1 MFLKSLNDDR
11 DRKMSDSSMKEKEKQ
26 EHTPTD
32 EKNPLYCESHEQI
45 CENLNSANKEL
56 SKYKVLR
63 LSAEIFSILMIIGTV
78 FMASN
83 KLQLFGWITY
93 CFAILLLVVVS
104 LIWVI
109 CVIGQ
114 RNIHSR
120 FRSANVERNKSFL
133 SYDNQQGKGRLSLV
147 LCCFFVLSGI
157 LTAFF
162 EITALHL
169 PNRWL
174 LQTWV
179 YVICA
184 AMPVVWMI
192 TIALECVFYNLYL
205 ISRIRKIG
213 IRIVL
218 RYLSVLLCV
227 LIILG
232 LGFFDVLF
240 IVGRYSVKQNDN
252 GTYTEHVDDMYAPFE
267 YYLYRSEGPF
277 FLKYLR
283 PMTDSSDTD
292 PKISE
297 SEWYRRIDRN
307 NRKDTRLK
315 DTRLKVEEPDKNY
328 DLHDAAERDLE
339 SKKERNAA
347 LKIFDKYFAAKGFA
361 FKENYTAKGD
371 MYFVLSESRSDITYL
386 QYNRDSQDGKCGLYI
401 LFKASKSSNGSWS
414 SSDAHMQNTYTYE
427 YSTGLIAESSRAD
440 W

>member
-1 MFLKSLNDDR
+1 MMFLKSLNDDWN
-11 DRKMSDSSMKEKEKQ
+11 RKMSDSSMKEKEKQ
-26 EHTPTD
+26 EHTPRE

-56 SKYKVLR
+56 PKYKVLQ
-63 LSAEIFSILMIIGTV
+63 LSAEIFSILIIVGTA

-109 CVIGQ
+109 CVIWQ

-133 SYDNQQGKGRLSLV
+133 SYGKQRWKGRISLI

-162 EITALHL
+162 GITAVRL
-169 PNRWL
+169 PNQWL

-192 TIALECVFYNLYL
+192 TIALVCVFYNLYL
-205 ISRIRKIG
+205 ISRVRKIG

-218 RYLSVLLCV
+218 RCLHVMLCV

-267 YYLYRSEGPF
+267 YYLYKSEGPF

-283 PMTDSSDTD
+283 PMKDSTDTD

-315 DTRLKVEEPDKNY
+315 VEEPDKNS
-328 DLHDAAERDLE
+328 DLHDSAEHDLE

-347 LKIFDKYFAAKGFA
+347 LKIFDKYFAAQGFT
-361 FKENYTAKGD
+361 FKENYTAKGN
-371 MYFVLSESRSDITYL
+371 MYFVLNESRSDITYL

-414 SSDAHMQNTYTYE
+414 PSDADMQSTYTYE
-427 YSTGLIAESSRAD
+427 YSTELITKSSRAY

>member
-1 MFLKSLNDDR
+1 
-11 DRKMSDSSMKEKEKQ
+11 MSDSSTKEKEKQ
-26 EHTPTD
+26 EHTLTD

-45 CENLNSANKEL
+45 CENLHSANKEL
-56 SKYKVLR
+56 SKYKVLQP
-63 LSAEIFSILMIIGTV
+63 SAEIFSILMIIGTV

-109 CVIGQ
+109 CVIWH
-114 RNIHSR
+114 RNLHSR

-162 EITALHL
+162 GITAVRL
-169 PNRWL
+169 PNQWL

-192 TIALECVFYNLYL
+192 TISLVCVFYNLYL
-205 ISRIRKIG
+205 ISRVRKIC

-218 RYLSVLLCV
+218 RCLHVLLCV

-267 YYLYRSEGPF
+267 YYLYKSEGPF

-283 PMTDSSDTD
+283 PMKDSTDTD

-315 DTRLKVEEPDKNY
+315 VEETDKNS
-328 DLHDAAERDLE
+328 DLHDAAARDLE

-347 LKIFDKYFAAKGFA
+347 LKIFDKYFAAKGFT
-361 FKENYTAKGD
+361 FKESYTAKGD
-371 MYFVLSESRSDITYL
+371 MYFVLNESLSDITYL
-386 QYNRDSQDGKCGLYI
+386 QYNRDSQYGKCGLYI
-401 LFKASKSSNGSWS
+401 LFKASKSSDGSWS
-414 SSDAHMQNTYTYE
+414 PSDAHMQNTYTYE
-427 YSTGLIAESSRAD
+427 YSTGLITKSKAE

>member
-1 MFLKSLNDDR
+1 M
-11 DRKMSDSSMKEKEKQ
+11 DRKMLDSSTKEKEKQ
-26 EHTPTD
+26 EHTLTD

-45 CENLNSANKEL
+45 CENLHGANKEL
-56 SKYKVLR
+56 SKYKVLQP
-63 LSAEIFSILMIIGTV
+63 SAEIFSILMIIGTV

-109 CVIGQ
+109 GVIWQ

-120 FRSANVERNKSFL
+120 FSSANVERNKSFIG
-133 SYDNQQGKGRLSLV
+133 YGKQRGKNRISLI

-169 PNRWL
+169 PNQWL

-267 YYLYRSEGPF
+267 YYLYKSEGPF

-283 PMTDSSDTD
+283 PMKDSTDTD

-315 DTRLKVEEPDKNY
+315 VEETDKNS
-328 DLHDAAERDLE
+328 DLHDAAARDLALE
-339 SKKERNAA
+339 KERNAA

-361 FKENYTAKGD
+361 FKENYTAKGN
-371 MYFVLSESRSDITYL
+371 MYFVLNESRSDITYL

-414 SSDAHMQNTYTYE
+414 PSDAHMQSTYTYE
-427 YSTGLIAESSRAD
+427 YSTGLIAKSSKAE

>member
-1 MFLKSLNDDR
+1 MMFLKSLNDDWN
-11 DRKMSDSSMKEKEKQ
+11 RKMSDSSMKEKEKQ
-26 EHTPTD
+26 EHTPRE

-56 SKYKVLR
+56 PKYKVLR
-63 LSAEIFSILMIIGTV
+63 LSAEIFSILIIVGTA

-109 CVIGQ
+109 CVIWQ

-133 SYDNQQGKGRLSLV
+133 SYGKQRWKGRISLI

-162 EITALHL
+162 GITAVRL
-169 PNRWL
+169 PNQWL

-192 TIALECVFYNLYL
+192 TIALVCVFYNLYL
-205 ISRIRKIG
+205 ISRVRKIG

-218 RYLSVLLCV
+218 RCLHVMLCV

-240 IVGRYSVKQNDN
+240 IVGRYSVKQNHN

-267 YYLYRSEGPF
+267 YYLYKSEGPF

-283 PMTDSSDTD
+283 PMKDSTDTD

-315 DTRLKVEEPDKNY
+315 VEEPDKNS
-328 DLHDAAERDLE
+328 DLHDSAEHDLE

-347 LKIFDKYFAAKGFA
+347 LKIFDKYFAAQGFT
-361 FKENYTAKGD
+361 FKENYTAKGN
-371 MYFVLSESRSDITYL
+371 MYFVLNESRSDITYL

-414 SSDAHMQNTYTYE
+414 PSDADMQSTYTYE
-427 YSTGLIAESSRAD
+427 YSTELITKSSRAY

>member
-1 MFLKSLNDDR
+1 
-11 DRKMSDSSMKEKEKQ
+11 MSDSSMKEKEKQ

-45 CENLNSANKEL
+45 CENLHSANKGS
-56 SKYKVLR
+56 SKYKVLQ

-109 CVIGQ
+109 CVIWQ
-114 RNIHSR
+114 RNLHSR

-133 SYDNQQGKGRLSLV
+133 SYGKQWGKCRISLI

-162 EITALHL
+162 GITAVRL
-169 PNRWL
+169 PNQWL

-192 TIALECVFYNLYL
+192 TISLVCVFYNLYL
-205 ISRIRKIG
+205 ISRVRKIG

-218 RYLSVLLCV
+218 RCLHVLLCV

-240 IVGRYSVKQNDN
+240 IVDRYSVKQNDN

-267 YYLYRSEGPF
+267 YYLYKSEGPF

-283 PMTDSSDTD
+283 PMKDSTDTD

-297 SEWYRRIDRN
+297 SEWYSRIDRN

-315 DTRLKVEEPDKNY
+315 VEETEKNS
-328 DLHDAAERDLE
+328 DLHDAAARDLE

-347 LKIFDKYFAAKGFA
+347 LKIFDKYFAAQGFT

-371 MYFVLSESRSDITYL
+371 MYFVLNESLSDITYL
-386 QYNRDSQDGKCGLYI
+386 QYNRDSQDGKCGFYI
-401 LFKASKSSNGSWS
+401 LFKASKSSDGSWS
-414 SSDAHMQNTYTYE
+414 PSDAHMQNTYTYE
-427 YSTGLIAESSRAD
+427 YSTGLITKSEAE

>member
-1 MFLKSLNDDR
+1 MMFLKSLNDDWN
-11 DRKMSDSSMKEKEKQ
+11 RKMSDSSMKEKEKQ
-26 EHTPTD
+26 EHTPRE

-56 SKYKVLR
+56 PKYKVLR
-63 LSAEIFSILMIIGTV
+63 LSAEIFSILIIVGTV

-93 CFAILLLVVVS
+93 CFAILFLVGVS

-109 CVIGQ
+109 CVIWQ

-133 SYDNQQGKGRLSLV
+133 SYGKQRWKGRISLI

-162 EITALHL
+162 GITAVRL
-169 PNRWL
+169 PNQWL
-174 LQTWV
+174 LQTWA

-192 TIALECVFYNLYL
+192 TIALVCVFYNLYL
-205 ISRIRKIG
+205 ISRVRKIG

-218 RYLSVLLCV
+218 RCLHVLLCV

-240 IVGRYSVKQNDN
+240 IVGRYSVKQNHN

-267 YYLYRSEGPF
+267 YYLYKSEGPF

-283 PMTDSSDTD
+283 PMKDSTDTD

-297 SEWYRRIDRN
+297 SEWYRRINRN

-315 DTRLKVEEPDKNY
+315 VEETEKNS
-328 DLHDAAERDLE
+328 DLHDAAARDLE

-347 LKIFDKYFAAKGFA
+347 LKIFDKYFAAKGFT

-371 MYFVLSESRSDITYL
+371 MYFVLNESRSDITYL

-414 SSDAHMQNTYTYE
+414 PSDADMQSTYTYE
-427 YSTGLIAESSRAD
+427 YSTGLITKSSRAY

>member
-1 MFLKSLNDDR
+1 
-11 DRKMSDSSMKEKEKQ
+11 MSDSSTKEKEKQ
-26 EHTPTD
+26 EHTLTD

-45 CENLNSANKEL
+45 CENLHSANKGL
-56 SKYKVLR
+56 SKYKVLQP
-63 LSAEIFSILMIIGTV
+63 SAEIFSILMIIGTV

-109 CVIGQ
+109 CVIWH
-114 RNIHSR
+114 RNLHSR

-133 SYDNQQGKGRLSLV
+133 SYGKQRGKGRISLI

-162 EITALHL
+162 GITAVRL
-169 PNRWL
+169 PNQWL

-192 TIALECVFYNLYL
+192 TISLVCVFYNLYL
-205 ISRIRKIG
+205 ISRVRKIC

-218 RYLSVLLCV
+218 RCLHVLLCV

-267 YYLYRSEGPF
+267 YYLYKSEGPF

-283 PMTDSSDTD
+283 PMKDSTDTD

-315 DTRLKVEEPDKNY
+315 VEETEKNS
-328 DLHDAAERDLE
+328 DLHDAAARDLE

-347 LKIFDKYFAAKGFA
+347 LKIFDKYFAAQGFT

-371 MYFVLSESRSDITYL
+371 MYFVLNESLSDITYL

-401 LFKASKSSNGSWS
+401 LFKASKSSDGSWS
-414 SSDAHMQNTYTYE
+414 PSDAYMQSAYTYE
-427 YSTGLIAESSRAD
+427 YSTGLITKSSKAE

>member
-1 MFLKSLNDDR
+1 
-11 DRKMSDSSMKEKEKQ
+11 MSDSSMKEKEKQ

-45 CENLNSANKEL
+45 CENLHSANKGS
-56 SKYKVLR
+56 SKYKVLQ

-109 CVIGQ
+109 CVIWQ

-120 FRSANVERNKSFL
+120 FRSENIEHNKSFL
-133 SYDNQQGKGRLSLV
+133 SYGKQRGKGILSLV

-162 EITALHL
+162 EITAVHL
-169 PNRWL
+169 PNQWL
-174 LQTWV
+174 LQTWA

-205 ISRIRKIG
+205 ISLVRKIG

-267 YYLYRSEGPF
+267 YYLYKSEGPF

-283 PMTDSSDTD
+283 PMKDSSDTD

-297 SEWYRRIDRN
+297 SEWYSRIDRN

-315 DTRLKVEEPDKNY
+315 VEETEKNS
-328 DLHDAAERDLE
+328 DLHDAAARDLE

-347 LKIFDKYFAAKGFA
+347 LKIFDKYFAAQGFT

-371 MYFVLSESRSDITYL
+371 MYFVLNESLSDITYL
-386 QYNRDSQDGKCGLYI
+386 QYNRDSQDGKCGFYI
-401 LFKASKSSNGSWS
+401 LFKASKSSDGSWS
-414 SSDAHMQNTYTYE
+414 PSDAHMQNTYTYE
-427 YSTGLIAESSRAD
+427 YSTGLITKSEAE

>member
-1 MFLKSLNDDR
+1 
-11 DRKMSDSSMKEKEKQ
+11 MSDSSTKEKEKQ
-26 EHTPTD
+26 EHTTTD
-32 EKNPLYCESHEQI
+32 EKNPLCCESHEQI
-45 CENLNSANKEL
+45 CENLRSANKGS
-56 SKYKVLR
+56 SKYKVLQP
-63 LSAEIFSILMIIGTV
+63 SAEIFSILMIIGTA

-93 CFAILLLVVVS
+93 CFAILFLVGVS

-109 CVIGQ
+109 CVIWQ
-114 RNIHSR
+114 RNLHSR
-120 FRSANVERNKSFL
+120 FRSENVDCNKSFL

-267 YYLYRSEGPF
+267 YYLYKSEGPF

-283 PMTDSSDTD
+283 PMKDSSDTN

-297 SEWYRRIDRN
+297 SEWYSRIDRN

-315 DTRLKVEEPDKNY
+315 DTRLKAEEPEKNS
-328 DLHDAAERDLE
+328 DLHDATERDLE
-339 SKKERNAA
+339 SKRERNAA
-347 LKIFDKYFAAKGFA
+347 LKIFDKYFAVQGFT

-371 MYFVLSESRSDITYL
+371 MYFVLNENSSDITYL

-401 LFKASKSSNGSWS
+401 LFKASKSSDGSWS
-414 SSDAHMQNTYTYE
+414 QSDAHMQNTYTYE
-427 YSTGLIAESSRAD
+427 YSTGLIAKSSRAY

>member
-1 MFLKSLNDDR
+1 
-11 DRKMSDSSMKEKEKQ
+11 MSDSSTKEKEKQ
-26 EHTPTD
+26 EHTLTD

-45 CENLNSANKEL
+45 CENLHSANKGL
-56 SKYKVLR
+56 SKYKVLQP
-63 LSAEIFSILMIIGTV
+63 SAEIFSILMIIGTV

-109 CVIGQ
+109 CVIWH
-114 RNIHSR
+114 RNLHSR

-133 SYDNQQGKGRLSLV
+133 SYGKQRGKGRISLI

-162 EITALHL
+162 GITAVRL
-169 PNRWL
+169 PNQWL

-179 YVICA
+179 SVICA

-192 TIALECVFYNLYL
+192 TISLVCVFYNLYL
-205 ISRIRKIG
+205 ISRVRKIC

-218 RYLSVLLCV
+218 RCLHVLLCV

-267 YYLYRSEGPF
+267 YYLYKSEGPF

-283 PMTDSSDTD
+283 PMKDSTDTD

-315 DTRLKVEEPDKNY
+315 VEETDKNS
-328 DLHDAAERDLE
+328 DLHDAAARDLE

-347 LKIFDKYFAAKGFA
+347 LKIFDKYFAAKVFT
-361 FKENYTAKGD
+361 FKESYTAKGD
-371 MYFVLSESRSDITYL
+371 MYFVLNESLSDITYL

-401 LFKASKSSNGSWS
+401 LFKASKSSDGSWS
-414 SSDAHMQNTYTYE
+414 PSDAHMQNTYTYE
-427 YSTGLIAESSRAD
+427 YSTGLITKSKAE

>member
-1 MFLKSLNDDR
+1 
-11 DRKMSDSSMKEKEKQ
+11 MSDSSTKEKEKQ
-26 EHTPTD
+26 EHTTTD
-32 EKNPLYCESHEQI
+32 EKNPLCCESHEQI
-45 CENLNSANKEL
+45 CENLRSANKGS
-56 SKYKVLR
+56 SKYKVLQP
-63 LSAEIFSILMIIGTV
+63 SAEIFSILMIIGTA

-93 CFAILLLVVVS
+93 CFAILFLVGVS

-109 CVIGQ
+109 CVIWQ
-114 RNIHSR
+114 RNLHSR
-120 FRSANVERNKSFL
+120 FRSENVDCNKSFL

-267 YYLYRSEGPF
+267 YYLYKSEGPF

-283 PMTDSSDTD
+283 PMKDSTDTD

-315 DTRLKVEEPDKNY
+315 DARLKAEEPEKNS
-328 DLHDAAERDLE
+328 DLHDSAEHDLE
-339 SKKERNAA
+339 SKRERNAA

-361 FKENYTAKGD
+361 FKESYTAKGD
-371 MYFVLSESRSDITYL
+371 MYFVLNESRSDITYL

-401 LFKASKSSNGSWS
+401 LFKASKSSDGSWS
-414 SSDAHMQNTYTYE
+414 PSDADMQNTYTYE
-427 YSTGLIAESSRAD
+427 YSTGLIAKSSRAY

>member
-1 MFLKSLNDDR
+1 
-11 DRKMSDSSMKEKEKQ
+11 MSDSSMKEKEKQ
-26 EHTPTD
+26 EHTLTD
-32 EKNPLYCESHEQI
+32 EKNPLYCESYEQI
-45 CENLNSANKEL
+45 CENLHSANKEL

-63 LSAEIFSILMIIGTV
+63 LSAEIFSILIIVGTV

-109 CVIGQ
+109 CVIWQ
-114 RNIHSR
+114 RNLHSR

-133 SYDNQQGKGRLSLV
+133 SYGKQRWKGRISLI

-162 EITALHL
+162 GITAVRL
-169 PNRWL
+169 PNQWL

-192 TIALECVFYNLYL
+192 TIVLECVFYNLYL
-205 ISRIRKIG
+205 ISCVRKIG

-218 RYLSVLLCV
+218 RYLSVLFCV

-240 IVGRYSVKQNDN
+240 IVDRYSVKQNNN

-267 YYLYRSEGPF
+267 YYLYKSEGPF

-283 PMTDSSDTD
+283 PMKDSTDTD

-315 DTRLKVEEPDKNY
+315 VEEPDKNS
-328 DLHDAAERDLE
+328 DLHDSAEHDLE

-347 LKIFDKYFAAKGFA
+347 LKIFDKYFAAQGFT
-361 FKENYTAKGD
+361 FKENYTAKGN
-371 MYFVLSESRSDITYL
+371 MYFVLNESRSDITYL

-414 SSDAHMQNTYTYE
+414 PSDAHMQNTYTYE
-427 YSTGLIAESSRAD
+427 YSTGLIAKSSSVD

>member
-1 MFLKSLNDDR
+1 
-11 DRKMSDSSMKEKEKQ
+11 MSDSSTKEKEKQ
-26 EHTPTD
+26 EHTLTD

-45 CENLNSANKEL
+45 CENLRSANKG
-56 SKYKVLR
+56 SSRYKVLQP
-63 LSAEIFSILMIIGTV
+63 SAEIFSILMIIGTV

-93 CFAILLLVVVS
+93 CFAILLLVGVS

-109 CVIGQ
+109 CVIWQ

-133 SYDNQQGKGRLSLV
+133 SYGKQRGKGRLSLA

-162 EITALHL
+162 GITAVRL
-169 PNRWL
+169 PNQWL

-192 TIALECVFYNLYL
+192 TISLVCVFYNLYL
-205 ISRIRKIG
+205 ISRVRKIG

-218 RYLSVLLCV
+218 RCLHVLLCV

-232 LGFFDVLF
+232 LVFFDVLF

-252 GTYTEHVDDMYAPFE
+252 GTCTEHVDDMYAPFE
-267 YYLYRSEGPF
+267 YYLYKSEGPF

-283 PMTDSSDTD
+283 PMKDSTDTD

-315 DTRLKVEEPDKNY
+315 VEESDKNS
-328 DLHDAAERDLE
+328 DLHDAAARDLE

-347 LKIFDKYFAAKGFA
+347 LKIFDKYFAAEGFT

-371 MYFVLSESRSDITYL
+371 MYFVLNESRSDITYL
-386 QYNRDSQDGKCGLYI
+386 QYNRDSQNGKCGLYI
-401 LFKASKSSNGSWS
+401 LFKALKSSNGSWS
-414 SSDAHMQNTYTYE
+414 PSDAYMQSTYMYE
-427 YSTGLIAESSRAD
+427 YSTGLIAKSSKAE

>member
-1 MFLKSLNDDR
+1 
-11 DRKMSDSSMKEKEKQ
+11 MSDSSTKEKEKQ

-32 EKNPLYCESHEQI
+32 EKNPLCCESHEQI
-45 CENLNSANKEL
+45 CENLNGANKEL
-56 SKYKVLR
+56 SKYKVLQ
-63 LSAEIFSILMIIGTV
+63 LSAEIFSILVIIGTA

-109 CVIGQ
+109 WVICVIWQ

-120 FRSANVERNKSFL
+120 FRSENVDCNKSFL
-133 SYDNQQGKGRLSLV
+133 SYGKQRWKGRLSLA

-162 EITALHL
+162 GITAVRL
-169 PNRWL
+169 PNQWL

-192 TIALECVFYNLYL
+192 TISLVSVFYNLYL
-205 ISRIRKIG
+205 ISRVRKIG

-218 RYLSVLLCV
+218 RCLHVLLCV
-227 LIILG
+227 LVILG

-252 GTYTEHVDDMYAPFE
+252 GTYTEHVDDMYSPFE
-267 YYLYRSEGPF
+267 YYLYKSEGPF

-283 PMTDSSDTD
+283 PMKDSSDTD

-297 SEWYRRIDRN
+297 SEWYSRINRN

-315 DTRLKVEEPDKNY
+315 AEEPEKNS
-328 DLHDAAERDLE
+328 DLHDSAEHDLE
-339 SKKERNAA
+339 SKRERNAA

-361 FKENYTAKGD
+361 FKESYTAKGD

-386 QYNRDSQDGKCGLYI
+386 QYNRDSQDGKCGFYI

-414 SSDAHMQNTYTYE
+414 PSDACMQNTYTYE
-427 YSTGLIAESSRAD
+427 YSTGLIAKSSRAY

>member
-1 MFLKSLNDDR
+1 
-11 DRKMSDSSMKEKEKQ
+11 MSDSSTKEKEKQ
-26 EHTPTD
+26 EHTLTD

-45 CENLNSANKEL
+45 CENLHSANKGL
-56 SKYKVLR
+56 SKYKVLQP
-63 LSAEIFSILMIIGTV
+63 SAEIFSILMIIGTV

-109 CVIGQ
+109 CVIWH
-114 RNIHSR
+114 RNLHSR

-133 SYDNQQGKGRLSLV
+133 SYGKQRGKGRISLI

-162 EITALHL
+162 GITAVRL
-169 PNRWL
+169 PNQWL

-192 TIALECVFYNLYL
+192 TISLVCVFYNLYL
-205 ISRIRKIG
+205 ISRVRKIC

-218 RYLSVLLCV
+218 RCLHVLLCV

-267 YYLYRSEGPF
+267 YYLYKSEGPF

-283 PMTDSSDTD
+283 PMKDSTDTD

-315 DTRLKVEEPDKNY
+315 VEETDKNS
-328 DLHDAAERDLE
+328 DLHDAAARDLE

-347 LKIFDKYFAAKGFA
+347 LKIFDKYFAAKVFT
-361 FKENYTAKGD
+361 FKESYTAKGD
-371 MYFVLSESRSDITYL
+371 MYFVLNESLSDITYL

-401 LFKASKSSNGSWS
+401 LFKASKSSDGSWS
-414 SSDAHMQNTYTYE
+414 PSDAHMQNTYTYE
-427 YSTGLIAESSRAD
+427 YSTGLITKSKAE

>member
-1 MFLKSLNDDR
+1 ML
-11 DRKMSDSSMKEKEKQ
+11 DSSMKEKEKQ
-26 EHTPTD
+26 EYTPTD
-32 EKNPLYCESHEQI
+32 EKNPLCCESHEQI
-45 CENLNSANKEL
+45 CENLRSANKGS
-56 SKYKVLR
+56 SKYKVLQP
-63 LSAEIFSILMIIGTV
+63 SAEIFSILMIIGTV

-109 CVIGQ
+109 GVIWQ

-133 SYDNQQGKGRLSLV
+133 SYGKQRWKGRISLI

-162 EITALHL
+162 GITAVRL
-169 PNRWL
+169 PNQWL

-192 TIALECVFYNLYL
+192 TVALVCVFYNLYL
-205 ISRIRKIG
+205 ISLVRKIC

-218 RYLSVLLCV
+218 RCLHVLLCV
-227 LIILG
+227 LVILG

-267 YYLYRSEGPF
+267 YYLYKSEGPF

-283 PMTDSSDTD
+283 PMKDSTDTD

-297 SEWYRRIDRN
+297 SEWYSRIDRN

-315 DTRLKVEEPDKNY
+315 AEETEKNS
-328 DLHDAAERDLE
+328 DLHDSAEHDLE

-347 LKIFDKYFAAKGFA
+347 LKIFDKYFAAQGFT

-401 LFKASKSSNGSWS
+401 LFKASKSSDGSWS
-414 SSDAHMQNTYTYE
+414 PSDAHMQNTYTYE
-427 YSTGLIAESSRAD
+427 YSTGLIAKSSRAY

>member
-1 MFLKSLNDDR
+1 
-11 DRKMSDSSMKEKEKQ
+11 MSDSSLKEKEKQ

-32 EKNPLYCESHEQI
+32 EKNPIYCESHEQI
-45 CENLNSANKEL
+45 CENLRSANKEL
-56 SKYKVLR
+56 SKYKVLQ

-93 CFAILLLVVVS
+93 CFAILFLVVVS

-109 CVIGQ
+109 CVIWQ

-120 FRSANVERNKSFL
+120 FRSENIEHNKSFL
-133 SYDNQQGKGRLSLV
+133 SYGKQRGKGILSLV

-184 AMPVVWMI
+184 AMPVVWMV
-192 TIALECVFYNLYL
+192 TIVLECVFYNLYL
-205 ISRIRKIG
+205 ISCVRKIG

-227 LIILG
+227 LIILC

-267 YYLYRSEGPF
+267 YYLYKSEGPF

-283 PMTDSSDTD
+283 PMKDSTDTD

-297 SEWYRRIDRN
+297 SEWYSRIDRN

-315 DTRLKVEEPDKNY
+315 VEETEKNS
-328 DLHDAAERDLE
+328 DLHDAAARDLE

-347 LKIFDKYFAAKGFA
+347 LKIFDKYFAAQGFT

-371 MYFVLSESRSDITYL
+371 MYFVLNESLSDITYL

-414 SSDAHMQNTYTYE
+414 PSDADMQNTYTYE
-427 YSTGLIAESSRAD
+427 YSTGLIAKSSRAY

>member
-1 MFLKSLNDDR
+1 
-11 DRKMSDSSMKEKEKQ
+11 MSDSSMKEKEKQ
-26 EHTPTD
+26 EHTPRE

-56 SKYKVLR
+56 PKYKVLQ
-63 LSAEIFSILMIIGTV
+63 LSAEIFSILIIVGTA

-109 CVIGQ
+109 CVIWQ

-133 SYDNQQGKGRLSLV
+133 SYGKQRWKGRISLI

-162 EITALHL
+162 GITAVRL
-169 PNRWL
+169 PNQWL

-192 TIALECVFYNLYL
+192 TIALVCVFYNLYL
-205 ISRIRKIG
+205 ISRVRKIG

-218 RYLSVLLCV
+218 RCLHVMLCV

-232 LGFFDVLF
+232 FGFFDVLF
-240 IVGRYSVKQNDN
+240 IVGRYSVKQNHN

-267 YYLYRSEGPF
+267 YYLYKSEGPF

-283 PMTDSSDTD
+283 PMKDSTDTD

-315 DTRLKVEEPDKNY
+315 VEEPDKNS
-328 DLHDAAERDLE
+328 DLHDSAEHDLE

-347 LKIFDKYFAAKGFA
+347 LKIFDKYFAAQGFT
-361 FKENYTAKGD
+361 FKENYTAKGN
-371 MYFVLSESRSDITYL
+371 MYFVLNESRSDITYL

-414 SSDAHMQNTYTYE
+414 PSDADMQSTYTYE
-427 YSTGLIAESSRAD
+427 YSTELITKSSRAY

>member
-1 MFLKSLNDDR
+1 
-11 DRKMSDSSMKEKEKQ
+11 MSDSSTKEKEKQ
-26 EHTPTD
+26 EHTTTD
-32 EKNPLYCESHEQI
+32 EKNPLCCESHEQI
-45 CENLNSANKEL
+45 CENLRSANKGS
-56 SKYKVLR
+56 SKYKVLQP
-63 LSAEIFSILMIIGTV
+63 SAEIFSILMIIGTA

-93 CFAILLLVVVS
+93 CFAILFLVGVS

-109 CVIGQ
+109 CVIWQ
-114 RNIHSR
+114 RNLHSR
-120 FRSANVERNKSFL
+120 FRSENVDCNKSFL
-133 SYDNQQGKGRLSLV
+133 SYGKQRWKGRISLI

-162 EITALHL
+162 GITAVRL
-169 PNRWL
+169 PNQWL
-174 LQTWV
+174 LQTWA
-179 YVICA
+179 YDICA

-192 TIALECVFYNLYL
+192 TISLVCVFYNLYL
-205 ISRIRKIG
+205 ISLVRKTG

-218 RYLSVLLCV
+218 RCLHVLLCV
-227 LIILG
+227 LVILG

-267 YYLYRSEGPF
+267 YYLYKSEGPF

-283 PMTDSSDTD
+283 PMKDSTDTD

-297 SEWYRRIDRN
+297 SEWYSRIDCN

-315 DTRLKVEEPDKNY
+315 DARLKAEEPEKNS
-328 DLHDAAERDLE
+328 DLHDSAEHDLE
-339 SKKERNAA
+339 SKRERNAA

-371 MYFVLSESRSDITYL
+371 MYFVLNESRSDITYL

-401 LFKASKSSNGSWS
+401 LFKASKSSDGSWS
-414 SSDAHMQNTYTYE
+414 PSDADMQNTYTYE
-427 YSTGLIAESSRAD
+427 YSTGLIAKSSRAY

>member
-1 MFLKSLNDDR
+1 
-11 DRKMSDSSMKEKEKQ
+11 MSDSSMKEKEKQ
-26 EHTPTD
+26 EHTLTD

-45 CENLNSANKEL
+45 CENLHSANKEL
-56 SKYKVLR
+56 SKYKVLQ
-63 LSAEIFSILMIIGTV
+63 LSAESFSILIIIGTV

-93 CFAILLLVVVS
+93 CFAILFLVGVS

-109 CVIGQ
+109 CVIWQ

-120 FRSANVERNKSFL
+120 FQSENIEHNKSFL
-133 SYDNQQGKGRLSLV
+133 SYGKQRVKGRFSLA
-147 LCCFFVLSGI
+147 LYYFLVLSGI

-162 EITALHL
+162 EITAMHL
-169 PNRWL
+169 PNQWL

-184 AMPVVWMI
+184 AMPVVWMV
-192 TIALECVFYNLYL
+192 TIVLECVFYNLYL
-205 ISRIRKIG
+205 ISCVRKIG

-232 LGFFDVLF
+232 LGFFHVLF
-240 IVGRYSVKQNDN
+240 IVGRYSVKQNNN

-267 YYLYRSEGPF
+267 YYLYKSEGPF

-283 PMTDSSDTD
+283 PMKDSTDTD

-315 DTRLKVEEPDKNY
+315 VEEPDKNS
-328 DLHDAAERDLE
+328 DLHDSAEHDLE

-347 LKIFDKYFAAKGFA
+347 LKIFDKYFAAKGFT
-361 FKENYTAKGD
+361 FKENYTAKGN
-371 MYFVLSESRSDITYL
+371 MYFVLNESRSDITYL
-386 QYNRDSQDGKCGLYI
+386 QYNRDSQDGKCGFYI

-414 SSDAHMQNTYTYE
+414 PSDAHMQNTYTYE
-427 YSTGLIAESSRAD
+427 YSTGLIAKSSRAD

>member
-1 MFLKSLNDDR
+1 
-11 DRKMSDSSMKEKEKQ
+11 MSDSSMKDKEEQ

-32 EKNPLYCESHEQI
+32 EKNPLCCESYEQI

-56 SKYKVLR
+56 SKYKVLQ
-63 LSAEIFSILMIIGTV
+63 LSAEIFSILMIVGTV

-83 KLQLFGWITY
+83 KLQFLGWITY
-93 CFAILLLVVVS
+93 CFAILILVVVS
-104 LIWVI
+104 FI

-120 FRSANVERNKSFL
+120 FRSANVERNKFFL
-133 SYDNQQGKGRLSLV
+133 SYGKQQGKGRISLV

-162 EITALHL
+162 GITAERL

-192 TIALECVFYNLYL
+192 TIVLACIFCNRYRISCV
-205 ISRIRKIG
+205 RKIG

-283 PMTDSSDTD
+283 PMTDPSDTD

-297 SEWYRRIDRN
+297 SDWYRRINRN

-315 DTRLKVEEPDKNY
+315 AEEPEKNS
-328 DLHDAAERDLE
+328 DLHDDDAAERDLE
-339 SKKERNAA
+339 SEKERNAA

-361 FKENYTAKGD
+361 FKESYTAKGD
-371 MYFVLSESRSDITYL
+371 MYFVFNENSSDITYL

-414 SSDAHMQNTYTYE
+414 PSDAHMQNTYTYE
-427 YSTGLIAESSRAD
+427 YNTGLIAKSSRAY

>member
-1 MFLKSLNDDR
+1 
-11 DRKMSDSSMKEKEKQ
+11 MSDSSMKEKEKQ
-26 EHTPTD
+26 EHTPRE

-56 SKYKVLR
+56 PKYKVLQ
-63 LSAEIFSILMIIGTV
+63 LSAEIFSILIIVGTA

-93 CFAILLLVVVS
+93 CFAILLLAVVS

-109 CVIGQ
+109 CVIWQ

-133 SYDNQQGKGRLSLV
+133 SYGKQRWKGRISLI

-162 EITALHL
+162 GITAVRL
-169 PNRWL
+169 PNQWL

-192 TIALECVFYNLYL
+192 TIALVCVFYNLYL
-205 ISRIRKIG
+205 ISRVRKIG

-218 RYLSVLLCV
+218 RCLHVMLCV

-240 IVGRYSVKQNDN
+240 IVGRYSVKQNHN

-267 YYLYRSEGPF
+267 YYLYKSEGPF

-283 PMTDSSDTD
+283 PMKDSTDTD

-315 DTRLKVEEPDKNY
+315 VEEPDKNS
-328 DLHDAAERDLE
+328 DLHDSAEHDLE

-347 LKIFDKYFAAKGFA
+347 LKIFDKYFAAQGFT
-361 FKENYTAKGD
+361 FKENYTAKGN
-371 MYFVLSESRSDITYL
+371 MYFVLNESRSDITYL

-414 SSDAHMQNTYTYE
+414 PSDADMQSTYTYE
-427 YSTGLIAESSRAD
+427 YSTELITKSSRAY

>member
-1 MFLKSLNDDR
+1 
-11 DRKMSDSSMKEKEKQ
+11 MSDSSTKEKEKQ
-26 EHTPTD
+26 EHTLTD

-45 CENLNSANKEL
+45 CENLHSANKGL
-56 SKYKVLR
+56 SKYKVLQP
-63 LSAEIFSILMIIGTV
+63 SAEIFSILMIIGTV

-109 CVIGQ
+109 GVIWQ

-120 FRSANVERNKSFL
+120 FSSANVERNKSFL
-133 SYDNQQGKGRLSLV
+133 SYGKQGGKGRISLI

-162 EITALHL
+162 GITAVRL
-169 PNRWL
+169 PNQWL

-192 TIALECVFYNLYL
+192 TIALVCVFYNIYL
-205 ISRIRKIG
+205 ISLVRKIC

-218 RYLSVLLCV
+218 RCLHVLLCV

-267 YYLYRSEGPF
+267 YYLYKSEGPF

-283 PMTDSSDTD
+283 PMKDSSDTD

-297 SEWYRRIDRN
+297 SEWYSRIDRN

-328 DLHDAAERDLE
+328 DLHDAAARDLE

-371 MYFVLSESRSDITYL
+371 MYFVLNESRSDITYL

-414 SSDAHMQNTYTYE
+414 PSDAHMQSTYTYE
-427 YSTGLIAESSRAD
+427 YSTGLIAKSSRAE

>member
-1 MFLKSLNDDR
+1 
-11 DRKMSDSSMKEKEKQ
+11 MSDSSMKEKEKQ

-45 CENLNSANKEL
+45 CENLHSANKGS
-56 SKYKVLR
+56 SKYKVLQ

-109 CVIGQ
+109 CVIWQ
-114 RNIHSR
+114 RNLHSR

-133 SYDNQQGKGRLSLV
+133 SYGKQWGKGRISLI

-162 EITALHL
+162 GITALRL
-169 PNRWL
+169 PNQWL

-192 TIALECVFYNLYL
+192 TISLVCVFYNLYL
-205 ISRIRKIG
+205 ISRVRKIG

-218 RYLSVLLCV
+218 RCLHVLLCV

-240 IVGRYSVKQNDN
+240 IVDRYSVKQNDN

-267 YYLYRSEGPF
+267 YYLYKSEGPF

-283 PMTDSSDTD
+283 PMKDSTDTD

-297 SEWYRRIDRN
+297 SEWYSRIDRN

-315 DTRLKVEEPDKNY
+315 VEETEKNS
-328 DLHDAAERDLE
+328 DLHDAAARDLE

-347 LKIFDKYFAAKGFA
+347 LKIFDKYFAAQGFT

-371 MYFVLSESRSDITYL
+371 MYFVLNESLSDITYL
-386 QYNRDSQDGKCGLYI
+386 QYNRDSQDGKCGFYI
-401 LFKASKSSNGSWS
+401 LFKASKSSDGSWS
-414 SSDAHMQNTYTYE
+414 PSDAHMQNTYTYE
-427 YSTGLIAESSRAD
+427 YSTGLITKSEAE

>member
-1 MFLKSLNDDR
+1 
-11 DRKMSDSSMKEKEKQ
+11 MSDSSMKEKEKQ

-45 CENLNSANKEL
+45 CENLRSANKES
-56 SKYKVLR
+56 SKYKVLQP
-63 LSAEIFSILMIIGTV
+63 SAEIFSILMIIGTA

-93 CFAILLLVVVS
+93 CFAILFLVGVS

-109 CVIGQ
+109 CVIWQ
-114 RNIHSR
+114 RNLHSR
-120 FRSANVERNKSFL
+120 FRSENVDCNKSFL

-267 YYLYRSEGPF
+267 YYLYKSEGPF

-283 PMTDSSDTD
+283 PMKDSSDTD

-297 SEWYRRIDRN
+297 SEWYSRIDRN

-315 DTRLKVEEPDKNY
+315 DTRLKDTRLKVEEPEKNS
-328 DLHDAAERDLE
+328 DLHDSAEHDLE

-361 FKENYTAKGD
+361 FKESYTAKGD

-414 SSDAHMQNTYTYE
+414 PSDACMQNTYTYE
-427 YSTGLIAESSRAD
+427 YSTGLIAKSSRAY

>member
-1 MFLKSLNDDR
+1 
-11 DRKMSDSSMKEKEKQ
+11 MKEKEKQ
-26 EHTPTD
+26 EHTLTD

-45 CENLNSANKEL
+45 CKNLHSTNKEL
-56 SKYKVLR
+56 SKYKVLQ
-63 LSAEIFSILMIIGTV
+63 LSAEIFSILIIIGTV

-109 CVIGQ
+109 CVIWQ

-133 SYDNQQGKGRLSLV
+133 SYGKQRWKGKLSLA

-162 EITALHL
+162 GITAVRL
-169 PNRWL
+169 PNQWL

-192 TIALECVFYNLYL
+192 TIALVCVFYNLYL
-205 ISRIRKIG
+205 ISRVRKIG

-218 RYLSVLLCV
+218 RCLHVLLCV

-240 IVGRYSVKQNDN
+240 IVVRYSVKQNDN
-252 GTYTEHVDDMYAPFE
+252 GTYTEHVDDKYAPFE
-267 YYLYRSEGPF
+267 YYLYKSEGPF

-283 PMTDSSDTD
+283 PMKDSTDTD
-292 PKISE
+292 PKMSE
-297 SEWYRRIDRN
+297 SEWYRRIDCN

-315 DTRLKVEEPDKNY
+315 VEETEKNS
-328 DLHDAAERDLE
+328 DLHDAAARDLE

-347 LKIFDKYFAAKGFA
+347 LKIFDKYFAAEGFT

-371 MYFVLSESRSDITYL
+371 MYFVLNESRSDITYL
-386 QYNRDSQDGKCGLYI
+386 QYNRDSQDGKCGFYI
-401 LFKASKSSNGSWS
+401 LFKASKSSDGSWS
-414 SSDAHMQNTYTYE
+414 PSDAYMQNTYTYE
-427 YSTGLIAESSRAD
+427 YSTGLIAKSSRAE

>member
-1 MFLKSLNDDR
+1 
-11 DRKMSDSSMKEKEKQ
+11 MSDSSMKEKEKQ

-45 CENLNSANKEL
+45 CENLRSANKEL
-56 SKYKVLR
+56 SKYKVLQP
-63 LSAEIFSILMIIGTV
+63 SAEIFSILMIIGTV

-93 CFAILLLVVVS
+93 CFAILFLVGVS

-109 CVIGQ
+109 CVIWQ
-114 RNIHSR
+114 RNLHSR
-120 FRSANVERNKSFL
+120 FRSENVDCNKSFL

-267 YYLYRSEGPF
+267 YYLYKSEGPF

-283 PMTDSSDTD
+283 PMKDSTDTD

-297 SEWYRRIDRN
+297 SEWYSRIDRN

-315 DTRLKVEEPDKNY
+315 VEETEKNS
-328 DLHDAAERDLE
+328 DLHDAAARDLE

-347 LKIFDKYFAAKGFA
+347 LKIFDKYFAAQGFT

-371 MYFVLSESRSDITYL
+371 MYFVLNESLSDITYL
-386 QYNRDSQDGKCGLYI
+386 QYNRDSQDGKCGFYI
-401 LFKASKSSNGSWS
+401 LFKASKSSDGSWS
-414 SSDAHMQNTYTYE
+414 PSDAHMQNTYTYE
-427 YSTGLIAESSRAD
+427 YSTGLITKSEAE